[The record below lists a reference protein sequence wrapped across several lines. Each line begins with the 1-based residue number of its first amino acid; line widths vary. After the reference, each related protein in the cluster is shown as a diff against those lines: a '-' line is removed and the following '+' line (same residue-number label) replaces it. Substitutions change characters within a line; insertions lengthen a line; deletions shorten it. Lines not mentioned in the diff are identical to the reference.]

1 MLGPCGEE
9 EEDSE
14 PDHCYATDVHGVPP
28 SVGVSANPSHSLAA
42 SLLTKREDCQS
53 NSALTGRN
61 AMSEIESVVQH
72 SKPWRHRGRGNIEPK
87 EAERDV
93 EQATPVRG
101 VRVLPLPPTHL
112 RLAAGHG
119 GRGPAHDQGV
129 GRLEDAEH
137 GSAIRTSLA
146 RAPAHRDLSGLP
158 AGRSSP

>member
-61 AMSEIESVVQH
+61 AMSEITNTAR
-72 SKPWRHRGRGNIEPK
+72 P
-87 EAERDV
+87 D
-93 EQATPVRG
+93 
-101 VRVLPLPPTHL
+101 
-112 RLAAGHG
+112 AAGF
-119 GRGPAHDQGV
+119 
-129 GRLEDAEH
+129 
-137 GSAIRTSLA
+137 LA
-146 RAPAHRDLSGLP
+146 LWDHVQLATARHQA
-158 AGRSSP
+158 